1 VNEQMRVAA
10 AQFPCVLGDPQANAE
25 RAARGVAEAA
35 ARGARLVVLP
45 ECVNTGYD
53 LAYIEAGAPEAE
65 PADGPTAKRLAA
77 AARTHDVAIIV
88 GFLERAGQALYSSAL
103 VLDRTG
109 VLGLHRKTVVTV
121 TEEERGLVPG
131 DRAADP
137 VVPAGFPLAVAP
149 IICFEHGFPELALDL
164 ALRGA
169 GLLAITSAI
178 GRGTEHLRELRT
190 RARAQD
196 NGCYVVA
203 ANAVGG
209 SFCGSS
215 LIIDPLGA
223 ALATAPAVG
232 RAVIVGDVDARA
244 VDRARTLEP
253 VLTRRRPSLWQYPL
267 GVKEA

>member
-1 VNEQMRVAA
+1 VPEQLRVAA
-10 AQFPCVLGDPQANAE
+10 AQFPCVLGDPEGNAE
-25 RAARGVAEAA
+25 RAAGMVGEAA

-53 LAYIEAGAPEAE
+53 LDYIEAGAPGAE
-65 PADGPTAKRLAA
+65 SADGPTAQRLGTV
-77 AARTHDVAIIV
+77 ARSHDIAIVV
-88 GFLERAGQALYSSAL
+88 GLLERAGSALHSSAL

-109 VLGLHRKTVVTV
+109 VIGLHRKTIVTA
-121 TEEERGLVPG
+121 TEEQHGLVPG

-137 VVPAGFPLAVAP
+137 VRPADLPFALAPV
-149 IICFEHGFPELALDL
+149 ICFEHGFPELALDL

-178 GRGTEHLRELRT
+178 RRGTEHLRELRS

-209 SFCGSS
+209 PFCGAS

-223 ALATAPAVG
+223 ALATAPTEGA
-232 RAVIVGDVDARA
+232 AVIAEDVDARA
-244 VDRARTLEP
+244 VECARSQEP
-253 VLTRRRPSLWQYPL
+253 VLRRRRPALWQDASDAP
-267 GVKEA
+267 EA